1 MVLVYPL
8 GRPPLRMSDCSYLG
22 YHMTDGMQIFL
33 PREREGNPS
42 VSLKSKRKMSQKK
55 GAIYL
60 DMVQE
65 PV

>member
-1 MVLVYPL
+1 
-8 GRPPLRMSDCSYLG
+8 MSGCSCLE
-22 YHMTDGMQIFL
+22 YHMPDEMQMFL

>member
-1 MVLVYPL
+1 
-8 GRPPLRMSDCSYLG
+8 MSDCSYLG

-33 PREREGNPS
+33 PRERDGNPS

>member
-1 MVLVYPL
+1 MMLVYPL
-8 GRPPLRMSDCSYLG
+8 VLPPFRMSGCSCLE
-22 YHMTDGMQIFL
+22 YHMPDEMQMFL

>member
-1 MVLVYPL
+1 
-8 GRPPLRMSDCSYLG
+8 
-22 YHMTDGMQIFL
+22 MTDGMQIFL
-33 PREREGNPS
+33 PRERDGNPS
-42 VSLKSKRKMSQKK
+42 VSLKCKRKMSQKK